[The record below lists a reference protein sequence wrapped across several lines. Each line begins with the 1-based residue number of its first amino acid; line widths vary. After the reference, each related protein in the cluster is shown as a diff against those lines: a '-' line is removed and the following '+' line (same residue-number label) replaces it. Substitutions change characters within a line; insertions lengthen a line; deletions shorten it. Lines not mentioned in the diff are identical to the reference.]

1 MNKGELVAKIA
12 EDTDLTQKQ
21 VEQVVTALLD
31 AVKEQ
36 VAKGEKITLTGFG
49 TFQKRDRKGRTG
61 RNPRTGEE
69 IKIPASSVP
78 AFSAGKQFKD
88 EVKASKKK

>member
-1 MNKGELVAKIA
+1 MNKGELVAKIS
-12 EDTDLTQKQ
+12 EDLDITQKQ
-21 VEQVVTALLD
+21 VDEVVSALLEE
-31 AVKEQ
+31 VKNQ

-49 TFQKRDRKGRTG
+49 TFQKRDRKGRIG

-88 EVKASKKK
+88 TVKGK

>member
-1 MNKGELVAKIA
+1 MNKGELVAKIS
-12 EDTDLTQKQ
+12 EDLDMTQKQ
-21 VEQVVTALLD
+21 VDEVVSALLEE
-31 AVKEQ
+31 VKSQ

-88 EVKASKKK
+88 TVKSN

>member
-1 MNKGELVAKIA
+1 MNKGELVAKIS
-12 EDTDLTQKQ
+12 EDLDITQKQ
-21 VEQVVTALLD
+21 VDEVVSALLEE
-31 AVKEQ
+31 VKNQ
-36 VAKGEKITLTGFG
+36 VAKGEKVTLTGFG

-69 IKIPASSVP
+69 IKIPPSSVP

-88 EVKASKKK
+88 TVKGK

>member
-1 MNKGELVAKIA
+1 MNKGELVQKLAD
-12 EDTDLTQKQ
+12 ETGLTQKQ
-21 VEQVVTALLD
+21 VDQMVTSMLESIKD
-31 AVKEQ
+31 E
-36 VAKGEKITLTGFG
+36 VAKGEKVTLTGFG

-69 IKIPASSVP
+69 IQIPASSVP

-88 EVKASKKK
+88 TVKAG

>member
-12 EDTDLTQKQ
+12 DDLGMSQKQ
-21 VEQVVTALLD
+21 VEEVVTSLLD
-31 AVKEQ
+31 EIKAQ
-36 VAKGEKITLTGFG
+36 VARGEKVTLTGFG
-49 TFQKRDRKGRTG
+49 TYSKKDRKGRTG

-69 IKIPASSVP
+69 IQIPASSVP

-88 EVKASKKK
+88 YVKSK

>member
-12 EDTDLTQKQ
+12 EEADISQKQ
-21 VEQVVTALLD
+21 AEHVISEFLEEI
-31 AVKEQ
+31 KKQ
-36 VAKGEKITLTGFG
+36 VAKGEKVTLTGFG
-49 TFQKRDRKGRTG
+49 TFSKRHRKGRVG

-69 IKIPASSVP
+69 IKIAASSVP

-88 EVKASKKK
+88 TVKGR

>member
-12 EDTDLTQKQ
+12 EEADLSQKQ
-21 VEQVVTALLD
+21 AEHVISEFLEEI
-31 AVKEQ
+31 KKQ
-36 VAKGEKITLTGFG
+36 VAKGEKVTLTGFG
-49 TFQKRDRKGRTG
+49 TFSKRHRKGRIG

-69 IKIPASSVP
+69 IKIAASSVP

-88 EVKASKKK
+88 TVKGR

>member
-1 MNKGELVAKIA
+1 MNKGELVAKIS
-12 EDTDLTQKQ
+12 ESTDLTQKQ
-21 VEQVVTALLD
+21 VDEVVSALLEEVKN
-31 AVKEQ
+31 AV
-36 VAKGEKITLTGFG
+36 ASGEKVTLTGFG

-69 IKIPASSVP
+69 IKIPPSSVP

-88 EVKASKKK
+88 TVKGA

>member
-1 MNKGELVAKIA
+1 MNKGELVAKIS
-12 EDTDLTQKQ
+12 EDLDATQKQ
-21 VEQVVTALLD
+21 VDEIVSALLEE
-31 AVKEQ
+31 VKNQ

-49 TFQKRDRKGRTG
+49 TFQKRDRKGRVG

-69 IKIPASSVP
+69 IQIPASSVP

-88 EVKASKKK
+88 TVKGK

>member
-1 MNKGELVAKIA
+1 MNKGELVSKIA
-12 EDTDLTQKQ
+12 EDGDLTQKQ
-21 VEQVVTALLD
+21 VDLVVTALLD
-31 AVKEQ
+31 EIKDQ
-36 VAKGEKITLTGFG
+36 VAQGTKITLTGFG
-49 TFQKRDRKGRTG
+49 TFQKRDRKGRIG

-88 EVKASKKK
+88 TVKAA

>member
-12 EDTDLTQKQ
+12 DDLGMSQKQ
-21 VEQVVTALLD
+21 VDEVVTGLLD
-31 AVKEQ
+31 EIKAQ
-36 VAKGEKITLTGFG
+36 VAKGEKVTLTGFG
-49 TFQKRDRKGRTG
+49 TYSKKDRKGRTG

-69 IKIPASSVP
+69 IQIPASSVP

-88 EVKASKKK
+88 FVKGK

>member
-1 MNKGELVAKIA
+1 MNKGELIAKIA

-21 VEQVVTALLD
+21 VEQIVTALLD
-31 AVKEQ
+31 EIKAQ
-36 VAKGEKITLTGFG
+36 VARGEKLTLTGFG

-88 EVKASKKK
+88 EVKTAKKK

>member
-1 MNKGELVAKIA
+1 MNKGELVAKIS
-12 EDTDLTQKQ
+12 EDLDMTQKQ
-21 VEQVVTALLD
+21 VDEVVSALLEE
-31 AVKEQ
+31 VKNQ

-49 TFQKRDRKGRTG
+49 TFQKRDRKGRIG

-88 EVKASKKK
+88 TVKAQ

>member
-1 MNKGELVAKIA
+1 MNKGDLVAKIA

-21 VEQVVTALLD
+21 VDEVVTALLEE
-31 AVKEQ
+31 VKKQ

-49 TFQKRDRKGRTG
+49 TFSKRSRKGRIG

-88 EVKASKKK
+88 TVKGR

>member
-12 EDTDLTQKQ
+12 DDLGMSQKQ
-21 VEQVVTALLD
+21 VDEVVTGLLEEIK
-31 AVKEQ
+31 AQ
-36 VAKGEKITLTGFG
+36 VAKGEKVTLTGFG
-49 TFQKRDRKGRTG
+49 TYSKKDRKGRTG

-69 IKIPASSVP
+69 IQIPASSVP

-88 EVKASKKK
+88 FVKGK

>member
-1 MNKGELVAKIA
+1 MNKGDLIAKIA
-12 EDTDLTQKQ
+12 DQVDLSQKQ
-21 VEQVVTALLD
+21 VDGVVDALLEEI
-31 AVKEQ
+31 KKQ

-49 TFQKRDRKGRTG
+49 TFSKRSRKSRTG

-88 EVKASKKK
+88 YVKSK

>member
-1 MNKGELVAKIA
+1 MNKGELVAKIS
-12 EDTDLTQKQ
+12 EDLDLTQKQ
-21 VEQVVTALLD
+21 VDQVVTALLEEIKD
-31 AVKEQ
+31 Q

-49 TFQKRDRKGRTG
+49 VFQKRSRKGRTG

-69 IKIPASSVP
+69 IKITASSVP

-88 EVKASKKK
+88 TVKAK

>member
-12 EDTDLTQKQ
+12 DDLGMSQKQ
-21 VEQVVTALLD
+21 VEEVVTSLLD
-31 AVKEQ
+31 EIKAQ
-36 VAKGEKITLTGFG
+36 VAKGEKVTLTGFG
-49 TFQKRDRKGRTG
+49 TYSKKDRKGRTG

-69 IKIPASSVP
+69 IQIPASSVP

-88 EVKASKKK
+88 YVKSN

>member
-1 MNKGELVAKIA
+1 MNKGELVSKIS
-12 EDTDLTQKQ
+12 EDLDMTQKQ
-21 VEQVVTALLD
+21 VDEVVTALLEEI
-31 AVKEQ
+31 KGQ

-69 IKIPASSVP
+69 IKIPPSSVP

-88 EVKASKKK
+88 TVKGK

>member
-1 MNKGELVAKIA
+1 MNKGELVAKIS
-12 EDTDLTQKQ
+12 EDLDMTQKQ
-21 VEQVVTALLD
+21 VDEVVSALLEE
-31 AVKEQ
+31 VKAQ
-36 VAKGEKITLTGFG
+36 VARGEKITLTGFG

-88 EVKASKKK
+88 TVKSA

>member
-1 MNKGELVAKIA
+1 MNKGELVAAIA
-12 EDTDLTQKQ
+12 EETDLTQKQ

-69 IKIPASSVP
+69 IKKLSEQIQASVYDKFGVQLQ
-78 AFSAGKQFKD
+78 A
-88 EVKASKKK
+88 EVNFI

>member
-1 MNKGELVAKIA
+1 MNKGELIAKIS
-12 EDTDLTQKQ
+12 EETNLTQKQ
-21 VEQVVTALLD
+21 IDQVITMFLDEIKAL
-31 AVKEQ
+31 
-36 VAKGEKITLTGFG
+36 VAKGEKVTLTGFG
-49 TFQKRDRKGRTG
+49 TFSKRDRKGRTG

-88 EVKASKKK
+88 EVKTS

>member
-1 MNKGELVAKIA
+1 MNKGELVAKIS
-12 EDTDLTQKQ
+12 EDLDLTQKQ
-21 VEQVVTALLD
+21 VDQVVTALLEEIKD
-31 AVKEQ
+31 Q

-49 TFQKRDRKGRTG
+49 VFQKRSRKGRTG

-88 EVKASKKK
+88 TVKAK

>member
-12 EDTDLTQKQ
+12 DDLGQSQKQ
-21 VEQVVTALLD
+21 VDEVVTALLEEI
-31 AVKEQ
+31 KNQ
-36 VAKGEKITLTGFG
+36 VAKGEKVTLTGFG
-49 TFQKRDRKGRTG
+49 TYSKKDRKGRTG

-69 IKIPASSVP
+69 IQIPASSVP

-88 EVKASKKK
+88 FVKGK

>member
-12 EDTDLTQKQ
+12 DDLGMSQKQ
-21 VEQVVTALLD
+21 VDEVVTGLLEEI
-31 AVKEQ
+31 KGQ
-36 VAKGEKITLTGFG
+36 VARGEKVTLTGFG
-49 TFQKRDRKGRTG
+49 TYSKKDRKGRTG

-69 IKIPASSVP
+69 IQIPASSVP

-88 EVKASKKK
+88 FVKGK